1 MEVFLLPPGRAV
13 QANEEGIR
21 LARRRAWNDDIIL
34 RDPDGHGEVR
44 LRARDVSVAGVF
56 VYSPAAATPGMEFI
70 CSLPTHDG
78 VLEARGRVTRVEF
91 DQREPARTGMGIAFT
106 SLHRDSRDWLLQYTG
121 AAA

>member
-78 VLEARGRVTRVEF
+78 ASR
-91 DQREPARTGMGIAFT
+91 PA
-106 SLHRDSRDWLLQYTG
+106 G
-121 AAA
+121 A